1 MFSPLFVPSTS
12 PRAGLGPGTEDS
24 EQTTE
29 APALRNP
36 WCRVWSQVTLIL
48 ECVAGDDCI
57 SIGDAFY
64 GGEGC
69 LACDL
74 SRVNGS
80 DFPTATF
87 G

>member
-1 MFSPLFVPSTS
+1 MWP
-12 PRAGLGPGTEDS
+12 
-24 EQTTE
+24 
-29 APALRNP
+29 
-36 WCRVWSQVTLIL
+36 QVTLIL

-64 GGEGC
+64 GSEGC

-80 DFPTATF
+80 DFPTAPF